1 MKKKIKSDKT
11 CLECGYDPM
20 EHLFMGKNMNLH
32 KKKKLDRKLVKEYCE
47 EQEML
52 YSNHKV
58 KPIWR
63 ECCGILDHYQV
74 ALKDPKAGFPN
85 YMK

>member
-11 CLECGYDPM
+11 CPECGHDPM
-20 EHLFMGKNMNLH
+20 EHLFMGKDMNMY
-32 KKKKLDRKLVKEYCE
+32 KKKKWDRKLAKEYCE

-58 KPIWR
+58 KPVWR
-63 ECCGILDHYQV
+63 ECCGILDRYTV
-74 ALKDPKAGFPN
+74 KLKESK
-85 YMK
+85 KKRW